1 MMNNAMRIIAYTAG
15 AAFILLGL
23 AILFTNIMPDYFP
36 AQFKVM
42 MGIVFFLYGAFRLV
56 VTTFKQRRKSEDE
69 DRE

>member
-1 MMNNAMRIIAYTAG
+1 MMNNVMRIIAYTAG

-23 AILFTNIMPDYFP
+23 AILFTNIMPNYFP

>member
-1 MMNNAMRIIAYTAG
+1 MSNVMRFIAYTAA

-36 AQFKVM
+36 TQFKVM